1 MKVNSAKLFKIHA
14 QIAKIRILFTTVF
27 IVLYII
33 GVLSNMWEFSVS
45 HLLFSRIFIIVLI
58 SIDYIFA
65 NISYKFNFRIL
76 LGIRIPMAMWALV
89 NVIVNQVPFITA
101 LSMLFF
107 VILLI
112 QVLYFT
118 NVVRLQH
125 KLMLFYITTIPM
137 LIAACIRIIFLR
149 STDYIIQ
156 SIVFYLILVAYMTI
170 FIVIMSQ
177 IFDENN
183 QELKKLKMELKKIRQ
198 SARQETN
205 SQGIPKDNV
214 YEKLS
219 HENTEMLIENLIQQY
234 ISSSLE
240 ISNLM
245 KLILESL
252 SEALV
257 VNLCS
262 IIVKEEHEDTYQYN
276 TRTICNCID
285 LDYFNSYIE
294 NGSLVN
300 RFKKCRE
307 PFVDNAVKTQEYDFL
322 SGTDIQSLLIY
333 PLVNEGDWLGM
344 LVIGKDKNNYFIDN
358 MSFFERVS
366 TQFSIALM
374 NARIYTKME
383 NMAMKDGLTGIY
395 NRTYMIQ
402 KVNEYISNVVLNK
415 SPLAVILFD
424 IDKFKKVNDTYGH
437 LFGDE
442 VIRVCANLAKEIA
455 EKHNGFA
462 ARYGGEEF
470 VIVCKP
476 SSIQEL
482 RDLTEMLHCRIKQT
496 EVAYRGS
503 TLFFNV
509 SIGVAAFPATCDN
522 PAELIDR
529 ADKAMYHSKIS
540 GRGRITFDGE
550 YVPQ

>member
-1 MKVNSAKLFKIHA
+1 MNSAKLFKIHA

-27 IVLYII
+27 IVLYMA
-33 GVLSNMWEFSVS
+33 GVLANVWELNLSR
-45 HLLFSRIFIIVLI
+45 LMYSRIFIIVLVCM
-58 SIDYIFA
+58 DYLLA
-65 NISYKFNFRIL
+65 RISYKFNFRIL
-76 LGIRIPMAMWALV
+76 LGIRIPMAMWALT
-89 NVIVNQVPFITA
+89 NVMLNQRPYVTA

-112 QVLYFT
+112 QVLYLM
-118 NVVRLQH
+118 NIVRLRH
-125 KLMLFYITTIPM
+125 KLLLFYIITIPM
-137 LIAACIRIIFLR
+137 LLTACIKSVLLR
-149 STDYIIQ
+149 SADYAIQ
-156 SIVFYLILVAYMTI
+156 SIVFYLILLAYMTFFIIITSKI
-170 FIVIMSQ
+170 FA
-177 IFDENN
+177 DNN
-183 QELKKLKMELKKIRQ
+183 QELKKLKTQLKKIRQ
-198 SARQETN
+198 STGQEMN
-205 SQGIPKDNV
+205 SQGFPIDNV

-276 TRTICNCID
+276 SRTINNTID
-285 LDYFNSYIE
+285 LNYFNSYIE

-300 RFKKCRE
+300 RFKQYRE
-307 PFVDNAVKTQEYDFL
+307 PFVDNAVKLEEYDFL

-333 PLVNEGDWLGM
+333 PLMNEGEWLGM
-344 LVIGKDKNNYFIDN
+344 LVIGKDRNNYFVDN

-402 KVNEYISNVVLNK
+402 KANEYISNVVLNK
-415 SPLAVILFD
+415 SSLSVILFD

-442 VIRVCANLAKEIA
+442 VIRVCANTAMEIA

-482 RDLTEMLHCRIKQT
+482 RELSEMLHSKIKQT

-522 PAELIDR
+522 PAELIER

>member
-1 MKVNSAKLFKIHA
+1 MNSAKLFKIHA
-14 QIAKIRILFTTVF
+14 QIAKIRILFITVF
-27 IVLYII
+27 IVLYVL
-33 GVLSNMWEFSVS
+33 GVFANIWEYNLSR
-45 HLLFSRIFIIVLI
+45 LIFSRVFIIVLVGC
-58 SIDYIFA
+58 DYIFA
-65 NISYKFNFRIL
+65 CFRYKFNFRIL
-76 LGIRIPMAMWALV
+76 LGIRIPMAMWALA
-89 NVIVNQVPFITA
+89 NVVLSQIPYIAA
-101 LSMLFF
+101 LFMLYF
-107 VILLI
+107 VILLV
-112 QVLYFT
+112 QVLYLT
-118 NVVRLQH
+118 NVVRLRD
-125 KLMLFYITTIPM
+125 KLLLFYITTIPM
-137 LIAACIRIIFLR
+137 LITACTRIILLK
-149 STDYIIQ
+149 SVDAMIQGII
-156 SIVFYLILVAYMTI
+156 FYLILVAYMTL
-170 FIVIMSQ
+170 FIIITSQ
-177 IFDENN
+177 VFAENN
-183 QELKKLKMELKKIRQ
+183 LELEKLKTELKKVKQ
-198 SARQETN
+198 STRQEMN
-205 SQGIPKDNV
+205 SQGFPKDNV

-262 IIVKEEHEDTYQYN
+262 IIVKVEHEDTYQYN
-276 TRTICNCID
+276 SRAICNCID

-294 NGSLVN
+294 NGSLVE
-300 RFKKCRE
+300 RFKKFRE
-307 PFVDNAVKTQEYDFL
+307 PYVDNAVKTGEYDFL
-322 SGTDIQSLLIY
+322 SGAEIQSLLIY
-333 PLVNEGDWLGM
+333 PLMNEGDWLGM
-344 LVIGKDKNNYFIDN
+344 LVIGKDKNNYFVDN

-442 VIRVCANLAKEIA
+442 VIRVCANLAKDIA

-470 VIVCKP
+470 VMVCKP
-476 SSIQEL
+476 LSIQEL
-482 RDLTEMLHCRIKQT
+482 RDLTNMLHSRIKQT
-496 EVAYRGS
+496 EVSYRGS

-509 SIGVAAFPATCDN
+509 SIGVAAYPATCDN

>member
-1 MKVNSAKLFKIHA
+1 MNSAKLFKIHA
-14 QIAKIRILFTTVF
+14 QIAKIRVLFMTVF
-27 IVLYII
+27 IVIYMMGIL
-33 GVLSNMWEFSVS
+33 VNVWDLNVS
-45 HLLFSRIFIIVLI
+45 YFVYSRIFIIILI
-58 SIDYIFA
+58 GIDYLFA
-65 NISYKFNFRIL
+65 RISYKYNFRIL
-76 LGIRIPMAMWALV
+76 LGIRIPMAMWALT
-89 NVIVNQVPFITA
+89 NVVLNQRPYVTA
-101 LSMLFF
+101 LSMLYF

-112 QVLYFT
+112 QVLYLT
-118 NVVRLQH
+118 NIKRLRH
-125 KLMLFYITTIPM
+125 KLFLFYVITVPM
-137 LIAACIRIIFLR
+137 LITASIKLILIR
-149 STDYIIQ
+149 STDATFQ
-156 SIVFYLILVAYMTI
+156 SIIFYLLLLIYMSFFITI
-170 FIVIMSQ
+170 TSQ
-177 IFDENN
+177 VFAEND
-183 QELKKLKMELKKIRQ
+183 QELKKLKMEIKNIKQ
-198 SARQETN
+198 STKQDMN
-205 SQGIPKDNV
+205 SQGFAIDNV

-262 IIVKEEHEDTYQYN
+262 IIVKDEYEDSYQYN
-276 TRTICNCID
+276 SRTINNSID
-285 LDYFNSYIE
+285 LNCFNSFIE

-300 RFKKCRE
+300 RFKQFRE
-307 PFVDNAVKTQEYDFL
+307 PFIDNAVLIEQYDFL
-322 SGTDIQSLLIY
+322 SKTQIQSLLVY
-333 PLVNEGDWLGM
+333 PLMNEGEWLGM
-344 LVIGKDKNNYFIDN
+344 LVIGKDRYNYFIDN

-395 NRTYMIQ
+395 NRTYMFQ

-442 VIRVCANLAKEIA
+442 VIRVCANTAMEIA
-455 EKHNGFA
+455 EAHNGFA

-470 VIVCKP
+470 VIVCEP
-476 SSIQEL
+476 STIQEL
-482 RDLTEMLHCRIKQT
+482 RELAEMLHSRIKQT

-503 TLFFNV
+503 SLFFNV

-550 YVPQ
+550 YMPQ

>member
-1 MKVNSAKLFKIHA
+1 
-14 QIAKIRILFTTVF
+14 
-27 IVLYII
+27 
-33 GVLSNMWEFSVS
+33 
-45 HLLFSRIFIIVLI
+45 
-58 SIDYIFA
+58 
-65 NISYKFNFRIL
+65 
-76 LGIRIPMAMWALV
+76 
-89 NVIVNQVPFITA
+89 
-101 LSMLFF
+101 
-107 VILLI
+107 
-112 QVLYFT
+112 
-118 NVVRLQH
+118 
-125 KLMLFYITTIPM
+125 
-137 LIAACIRIIFLR
+137 
-149 STDYIIQ
+149 
-156 SIVFYLILVAYMTI
+156 
-170 FIVIMSQ
+170 
-177 IFDENN
+177 
-183 QELKKLKMELKKIRQ
+183 
-198 SARQETN
+198 
-205 SQGIPKDNV
+205 
-214 YEKLS
+214 
-219 HENTEMLIENLIQQY
+219 MLIENLIQQY

-276 TRTICNCID
+276 TRTIGNSID

-294 NGSLVN
+294 NKSLIN
-300 RFKKCRE
+300 RFKQFRE
-307 PFVDNAVKTQEYDFL
+307 PFLDNTVKIEEYDFL
-322 SGTDIQSLLIY
+322 SGTQIQSLLIY
-333 PLVNEGDWLGM
+333 PLVNEGEWLGM
-344 LVIGKDKNNYFIDN
+344 LVIGKDRNNYFVDN

-442 VIRVCANLAKEIA
+442 VIRVCANTAMKIA
-455 EKHNGFA
+455 ERHNGFA

-476 SSIQEL
+476 SSVQEL
-482 RDLTEMLHCRIKQT
+482 RDLTEMLHSRIRQT
-496 EVAYRGS
+496 QVDYRGS